1 MSTPLTKEQM
11 INATEEIAKQ
21 VCIEEG
27 IEYDHF
33 IALLDRSLDQLE
45 QGRMYEENT
54 ERTFTQEIRYQAN
67 TGLLTKK
74 EII

>member
-1 MSTPLTKEQM
+1 MSTPITREQM

-33 IALLDRSLDQLE
+33 IALLDRALDQLE
-45 QGRMYEENT
+45 QGRT
-54 ERTFTQEIRYQAN
+54 
-67 TGLLTKK
+67 L
-74 EII
+74 